1 MQRLIAKFNY
11 HSDDLYIYKPGKGV
25 VMTSTDRTY
34 SIYGDKKRSDEFPF
48 YDNLTVNIKL
58 NSGENGELNWEQ
70 DSPIESVSEQIL
82 RNFIQK
88 QIRGYQGSGTY
99 KAEYLDPEIIKFI
112 ENNSEKVQVGLHVLP
127 KVFYSGYDYEKNEL
141 IATTCNVAYY
151 QRESEDII
159 VVDPDTKRVI
169 SKDDVVA
176 EMFVNQDIRDLEEN
190 PEMPV
195 YGDVS
200 KVKDIL
206 YMCRDMEIEIPEKT
220 D

>member
-48 YDNLTVNIKL
+48 YDNLTVDIKL

-70 DSPIESVSEQIL
+70 DSPIESSSEQIL

-99 KAEYLDPEIIKFI
+99 KAEYLDPEIVQFI
-112 ENNSEKVQVGLHVLP
+112 ETNSEKIQVGPYMLP
-127 KVFYSGYDYEKNEL
+127 KVFYRGYDYEKNKL
-141 IATTCNVAYY
+141 IAATSHVAYY
-151 QRESEDII
+151 QQESEDII
-159 VVDPDTKRVI
+159 VVNPDTKRVI
-169 SKDDVVA
+169 SENNIII
-176 EMFVNQDIRDLEEN
+176 EMFADQDIRDLEEN
-190 PEMPV
+190 PEIPS

-200 KVKDIL
+200 KIKTML
-206 YMCRDMEIEIPEKT
+206 QSMEIETPEK